1 MIPVTETSATDSRA
15 VTHLK
20 RLLDEILLVLPPDM
34 IIPPYLVV
42 DGPYGLKR
50 VELVPPSDPDSTP
63 RRLKTIPSAI
73 VIAEAQET
81 ALMMFSSRSPVASF
95 TDDDSNDESDT
106 SLGVTI
112 MQWTPEEK
120 YSHVAPLIL
129 RKTQPPVVGA
139 WSAEP
144 SFAHF
149 GPSFFAMDSGLDMV
163 ARLRLPE
170 NRPVRDRIDA
180 LRKLVVD
187 EEIVDAVFN
196 ELCEVG
202 WLPLEF
208 VDDEDD

>member
-1 MIPVTETSATDSRA
+1 MIPVTETSAADSRA
-15 VTHLK
+15 VIHLK
-20 RLLDEILLVLPPDM
+20 RFLDDILLVLPPDM
-34 IIPPYLVV
+34 IIPPYLAV

-63 RRLKTIPSAI
+63 RRLKTIPAAI
-73 VIAEAQET
+73 VIAEAQEA
-81 ALMMFSSRSPVASF
+81 ALMMFSSHSPVASF
-95 TDDDSNDESDT
+95 TDGGSSDEPT
-106 SLGVTI
+106 TLGVTI

-129 RKTQPPVVGA
+129 RKTQPPVVGV

-187 EEIVDAVFN
+187 EEIVDAVFA